1 MEHEIKKLADAVTN
15 KHIKNLVLSHVD
27 ELHFENNHL
36 IVYVDNAGPFH
47 ELEGEEGEHHLKSAM
62 EKVYGEDI
70 TYEFKIYKEGIPHD
84 REKGVTRWSTTNH

>member
-47 ELEGEEGEHHLKSAM
+47 ELEGEEGGHHLKTAM
-62 EKVYGEDI
+62 EKVYGEGI
-70 TYEFKIYKEGIPHD
+70 TYEFKLSKGETPHNRERSIPRH
-84 REKGVTRWSTTNH
+84 TNH